1 MLKMD
6 ILKGDG
12 NEAFEVLT
20 ELFNNCIT
28 LYNVPKDWKNAIII
42 LLFKKG
48 WERRYKKLS
57 FNQPTLNAELISEES
72 FEKSHTEIIRHSAN
86 ERTSRIPQ

>member
-48 WERRYKKLS
+48 
-57 FNQPTLNAELISEES
+57 
-72 FEKSHTEIIRHSAN
+72 
-86 ERTSRIPQ
+86 